1 MGMVEMG
8 RSGLFRSDVNM
19 FKEGKIMRHIVI
31 RLSVGII
38 WLVAAVASCVQG
50 SYLFAGG
57 YAVLGIAF
65 LLSAY
70 MGWKKEKDKRG

>member
-31 RLSVGII
+31 RLAVGVI

>member
-1 MGMVEMG
+1 
-8 RSGLFRSDVNM
+8 
-19 FKEGKIMRHIVI
+19 MRHIVI

-38 WLVAAVASCVQG
+38 WLLAAVASCVQG

-65 LLSAY
+65 LVSAY